1 MNTPRY
7 WIGVAS
13 YDHVSTGVEQQFCQ
27 VCHGKGTP
35 LNRMNTGD
43 WLIYYSP
50 KYHFKDQEPYKHF
63 TALGQ
68 VIGDSAYQVEMAP
81 GFRPFRKDIRYRK
94 NISLLALSYVQQS
107 SLWSEYQ
114 SRLRFGHFEI
124 SRELF
129 VFIGKEM
136 TKHK

>member
-1 MNTPRY
+1 MNAVRY

-13 YDHVSTGVEQQFCQ
+13 YDHVSTGVKQQFCQ
-27 VCHGKGTP
+27 VCHGKSTP

-50 KYHFKDQEPYKHF
+50 KYHFKDSVPYQHF

-68 VIGDSAYQVEMAP
+68 VLDAAAYQVEMAP
-81 GFRPFRKDIRYRK
+81 NFLPFRRDIRYRK
-94 NISLLALSYVQQS
+94 NITPLALSFVQQHP
-107 SLWSEYQ
+107 LWSEYQ

-124 SRELF
+124 PHELF
-129 VFIGKEM
+129 AFIGKEL
-136 TKHK
+136 TKYK